1 MFMGEDKE
9 LDLLKAR
16 RLLELKKKFTKKT
29 KKTKEEESRDLVLS
43 RLVDR
48 GEEVLIIAERDYP
61 KNTALIVNKLAE
73 LIKSGSL
80 KGFISGGE
88 LLWLFRALGMDIR
101 IETKIM
107 IKEDGRLIPIKDK
120 LKSEQ

>member
-1 MFMGEDKE
+1 MGEDKE
-9 LDLLKAR
+9 LDLLKAK

-29 KKTKEEESRDLVLS
+29 KETKEEGSRDLVLS

-61 KNTALIVNKLAE
+61 KNTALIVDKLAE
-73 LIKSGSL
+73 LIRSGSL

>member
-1 MFMGEDKE
+1 MEEDKDLE
-9 LDLLKAR
+9 LLKTR
-16 RLLELKKKFTKKT
+16 KLLELKKKFIKKT
-29 KKTKEEESRDLVLS
+29 EEEESRDLVLS

-48 GEEVLIIAERDYP
+48 GEEVLMIAERDYP
-61 KNTALIVNKLAE
+61 KNTAIIVKKLAE

-80 KGFISGGE
+80 KGYISGGE

-107 IKEDGRLIPIKDK
+107 IKEDGKLVSLKDK
-120 LKSEQ
+120 LKFKE

>member
-1 MFMGEDKE
+1 MGEDRD

-16 RLLELKKKFTKKT
+16 KFLEFKKKFT

-43 RLVDR
+43 KLVDR
-48 GEEVLIIAERDYP
+48 GDEVLMIAERDYP
-61 KNTALIVNKLAE
+61 KETASIVNKLAE

-80 KGFISGGE
+80 RGYISGGE

>member
-1 MFMGEDKE
+1 MEEDKE

>member
-1 MFMGEDKE
+1 MEEDKDLE
-9 LDLLKAR
+9 LLKTR
-16 RLLELKKKFTKKT
+16 KFLELKKKFI

-48 GEEVLIIAERDYP
+48 GDEVLMIAERDYP
-61 KNTALIVNKLAE
+61 KDTAIIVNKLAE
-73 LIKSGSL
+73 LIKSGAL
-80 KGFISGGE
+80 KGYISGGE

-107 IKEDGRLIPIKDK
+107 IKEDGKLVPLKDK
-120 LKSEQ
+120 LKVKE

>member
-1 MFMGEDKE
+1 MGEDKE
-9 LDLLKAR
+9 LDLLKAK

-29 KKTKEEESRDLVLS
+29 KEEGSRDLVLS

-61 KNTALIVNKLAE
+61 KNTALIVDKLAE
-73 LIKSGSL
+73 LIRSGSL

>member
-1 MFMGEDKE
+1 MMIFMEEDKDLE
-9 LDLLKAR
+9 LLKTR
-16 RLLELKKKFTKKT
+16 KFLELKKKFI

-48 GEEVLIIAERDYP
+48 GDEVLMIAERDYP
-61 KNTALIVNKLAE
+61 KDTAIIVNKLAE
-73 LIKSGSL
+73 LIKSGAL
-80 KGFISGGE
+80 KGYISGGE

-107 IKEDGRLIPIKDK
+107 IKEDGKLVPLKDK
-120 LKSEQ
+120 LKVKE

>member
-1 MFMGEDKE
+1 MEEDKE

-16 RLLELKKKFTKKT
+16 KFLELKKKFIKKT
-29 KKTKEEESRDLVLS
+29 REEEARELVLS

-48 GEEVLIIAERDYP
+48 GDEVLMIAEKNYP
-61 KNTALIVNKLAE
+61 KNTAIIVNKLAE

-80 KGFISGGE
+80 KGYISGGE
-88 LLWLFRALGMDIR
+88 LLWLFRALGMDIH

-107 IKEDGRLIPIKDK
+107 IKEDGRLVPIKDK
-120 LKSEQ
+120 LKPEQ